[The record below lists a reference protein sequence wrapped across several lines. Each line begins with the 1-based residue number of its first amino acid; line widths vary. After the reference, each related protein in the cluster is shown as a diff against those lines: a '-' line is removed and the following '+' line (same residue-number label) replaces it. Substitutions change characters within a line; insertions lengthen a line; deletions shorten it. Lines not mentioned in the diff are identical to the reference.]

1 MIGPEELHDLLHA
14 HAATIEPIPHLAE
27 LGAGLT
33 SVERHRRTR
42 VVVSTTIAAVAV
54 AAAVTTMRAIETRSN
69 RIDTAP
75 ATQRIVVAPDPQT
88 ALADLRPR
96 ARRRH
101 RSDHDRRHHPATGP
115 TTGGTRRRTGQP

>member
-1 MIGPEELHDLLHA
+1 MIGPDELHDLLHA

-42 VVVSTTIAAVAV
+42 VVVGTTIAAVAV
-54 AAAVTTMRAIETRSN
+54 AAAVATMRAIETRSN

-75 ATQRIVVAPDPQT
+75 ATQRIVVAPDPRRPSRPRSPRSSAT
-88 ALADLRPR
+88 PLRPR
-96 ARRRH
+96 RPPPRPTAGAPGRRI
-101 RSDHDRRHHPATGP
+101 RSSL
-115 TTGGTRRRTGQP
+115 